1 MFVYF
6 CVVPTLYKIYKNG
19 DGKKM
24 EQEPKEK
31 GYIEDREKVITEV
44 ELIENKFN
52 SQQIDKLIFAA
63 KDGNITWKP
72 KHTTHSYEGGIKVT
86 KTVPMEKD
94 LIPELVTK
102 IALESNEKGAVKVI
116 VAYSY
121 MVVEKDGK
129 DVTYR
134 FLNSEKTLDNWQIIP
149 EEVTTERVGDKP

>member
-1 MFVYF
+1 
-6 CVVPTLYKIYKNG
+6 
-19 DGKKM
+19 M

-31 GYIEDREKVITEV
+31 GFIEDREKVITEV
-44 ELIENKFN
+44 ELIENRLN
-52 SQQIDKLIFAA
+52 SQQIDKLIFASA
-63 KDGNITWKP
+63 DGNITWKP

-94 LIPELVTK
+94 LIPKLVQQ

-116 VAYSY
+116 VAYNY

-134 FLNSEKTLDNWQIIP
+134 FLNSEKTLEKWQIIP
-149 EEVTTERVGDKP
+149 EEVKQETVKDAP